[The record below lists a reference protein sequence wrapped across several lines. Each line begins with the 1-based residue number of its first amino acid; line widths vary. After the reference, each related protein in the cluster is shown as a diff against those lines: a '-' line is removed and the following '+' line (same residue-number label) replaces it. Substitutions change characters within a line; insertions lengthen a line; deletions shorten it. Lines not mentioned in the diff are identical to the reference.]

1 MLQYNNKPL
10 YMLFEIQ
17 LVNQENN
24 LIQNTDVALDQT
36 GERESPSRPTTWT
49 TPASPTAL
57 PSTGVTSCRT
67 GTSAPAGNPCP
78 SSAASTWPSFTTASL
93 QLILGRGYNRNRYK
107 IPADEES
114 FCTRDERCN
123 DVLEWR
129 KLLLIKMFSHI
140 KRNQEMKLELCLMLK
155 KGFSDIFYI
164 SLTDLFPNF
173 IYNLPIHHFLDHF
186 WWTMYRVQVHS
197 ILLFFSNILKYSG
210 LLPFSLFPLWV
221 SAPGRYNT
229 STAAELAEFRKIT
242 KF

>member
-49 TPASPTAL
+49 TPASPNAL

-129 KLLLIKMFSHI
+129 KLLLIIMFSHI

-164 SLTDLFPNF
+164 SITDLFPF
-173 IYNLPIHHFLDHF
+173 IYNLHIHHFLVHF
-186 WWTMYRVQVHS
+186 WWTMYR
-197 ILLFFSNILKYSG
+197 LFIQYCCFFEYFKIFRTLA
-210 LLPFSLFPLWV
+210 FFCFPSV
-221 SAPGRYNT
+221 SVCVYTPGR
-229 STAAELAEFRKIT
+229 
-242 KF
+242 